1 MQVSWSRRA
10 ALAAIFTTGLV
21 VGGGAVARPPGGAC
35 GGPAGAGLEHLERRI
50 GRAALPAETQAAVYA
65 QIDEARAE
73 RRPLEASLDAAR
85 QRMREL
91 LEQEPASV
99 EAVMAQADTI
109 GALETQLQKL
119 GLRTMVAIR
128 ALVTPEQWESLR
140 PGGPGGSGGPGAP
153 RGPEAAGRDGAPG
166 ADRDGLR
173 S

>member
-10 ALAAIFTTGLV
+10 ALAAILTTGL
-21 VGGGAVARPPGGAC
+21 GLAGGAVARPPGGGC
-35 GGPAGAGLEHLERRI
+35 GGPGAAGLEHLERRI
-50 GRAALPAETQAAVYA
+50 GRAQLPAETQAAVYA
-65 QIDEARAE
+65 QIDGARAE

-140 PGGPGGSGGPGAP
+140 PGRPGEP
-153 RGPEAAGRDGAPG
+153 RGPEAARRDGAPG
-166 ADRDGLR
+166 AGRDGLR